1 MGWPYHI
8 VKLSPEE
15 KSQRRESLDR
25 YGLYSQLSVFIPILS
40 FWLYRLGHWVYLR
53 SARRH
58 GYSAVTRPG
67 ESRAS
72 SPGNL
77 VKRCRSILWW
87 LEDEVAPGWGA
98 RQHWIFGTAWA
109 LWLLTLCIH
118 RTGTDYLHVTKRF
131 GIVAV
136 AQLPTHFVLAIKSR
150 YNPLALLFNTSYER
164 LLPWH
169 RISGRLIFLL
179 IVVHATLYLNYFI
192 QTATLQEHLASLK
205 IILGIASF
213 MSLFA
218 MMSTSI
224 EAVRRCNYRLFY
236 ITHSILAPVILIF
249 LVFHAKSLRWYI
261 VETLAVALLSLLNRL
276 DAISAYA
283 TISRIPRTNLISVQI
298 PIPASRIQRFRAAPG
313 QHVYLSL
320 HPETAMKVNSSL
332 VQNFFLRNPF
342 TVANVSENNEIT
354 LVARVQDGPTSR
366 ALDALADSAEKPSL
380 LQLYGPFGSISRF
393 SKLAMKYDRILIV
406 AGGVGAT
413 FALPVYRELKE
424 QVEAEGKGQDKITF
438 VWSMKTLEEAAWAVG
453 LADGQALT
461 QEENVKLYLTQSYQ
475 MCRQKP
481 SPDDSVELEE
491 LQSPRAVVWPSAGTG
506 RPDLA
511 KIVDDLLGESDE
523 RVAVLFCGP
532 PGMGRVLR
540 EDIGRYVREG
550 REVWWHAEAFGW

>member
-1 MGWPYHI
+1 MPNNNF
-8 VKLSPEE
+8 SS
-15 KSQRRESLDR
+15 SQDTGVTGAAKFVTSTVGNTVGGVSRTVGGVTGAAARGVGGTITSATGSAGKPVGDALGSVGTGVEDAANRVAKGVEDAGQWRS
-25 YGLYSQLSVFIPILS
+25 GLHY
-40 FWLYRLGHWVYLR
+40 
-53 SARRH
+53 
-58 GYSAVTRPG
+58 
-67 ESRAS
+67 
-72 SPGNL
+72 
-77 VKRCRSILWW
+77 K
-87 LEDEVAPGWGA
+87 
-98 RQHWIFGTAWA
+98 
-109 LWLLTLCIH
+109 
-118 RTGTDYLHVTKRF
+118 
-131 GIVAV
+131 
-136 AQLPTHFVLAIKSR
+136 
-150 YNPLALLFNTSYER
+150 
-164 LLPWH
+164 
-169 RISGRLIFLL
+169 
-179 IVVHATLYLNYFI
+179 
-192 QTATLQEHLASLK
+192 TATLQEHLASLK

-249 LVFHAKSLRWYI
+249 LVLHAKSLRWYI

-332 VQNFFLRNPF
+332 VQNLFLRNPF

-461 QEENVKLYLTQSYQ
+461 QEDNVKLYLTQSYQ
-475 MCRQKP
+475 MRRQKP

-491 LQSPRAVVWPSAGTG
+491 LQAPRAVVWPSAGTG

-511 KIVDDLLGESDE
+511 KIGDDLLGESDE